1 MEYDAQQLARKLS
14 VILQTAMT
22 HQDEELS
29 EDALA
34 RIVAEAE
41 HEEFAYF
48 YRTDAGDVTQG
59 FTTAPTIRRYVS
71 FLGFISLLDD
81 ELMPTISSE
90 DISDP
95 DRMERILADRAK
107 DRASEVGIGVKQV
120 AETAAQLLRDEEG
133 DLPTVDRVYEAID
146 TDLAHWR
153 FRWLMNLYT
162 LGPTS
167 LICWRWSPLL
177 LPREYAKPE

>member
-1 MEYDAQQLARKLS
+1 MEYDARRLAQKLT
-14 VILQTAMT
+14 VILQTAEAK
-22 HQDEELS
+22 QSEELS

-48 YRTDAGDVTQG
+48 YRTDAGEITRG
-59 FTTAPTIRRYVS
+59 FTTASTIRRYVS
-71 FLGFISLLDD
+71 FLGFIELLDD
-81 ELMPTISSE
+81 ELVPTVSLE
-90 DISDP
+90 DIWDP
-95 DRMERILADRAK
+95 DRMEKILADRAK
-107 DRASEVGIGVKQV
+107 DRANEVGIGVKQV
-120 AETAAQLLRDEEG
+120 AEIAAQLLRGQEG
-133 DLPTVDRVYEAID
+133 DLPTVDRVYEALD